1 MDLVSIVIP
10 TLNRQRSLVRALRSI
25 AGQRLP
31 DDLAVETIVIDNS
44 ADASARAT
52 VAALAAEGLHLRY
65 LLEPCPG
72 VANAR
77 NAGVAAAGGR
87 WVAFLDDDEEAA
99 PEWIAELVRAARAT
113 GADAVFGPVTAKADG
128 AAEMGVLA
136 PYFSRSIGRAD
147 HADITDLAAYLGTN
161 NSLFDRRRCLDAAQP
176 FATELNETGGE
187 DSLLL
192 RRLVLSGRRLA
203 WASAA
208 GVTEWAAPRRL
219 NWGYVRKRKFLS
231 GQIRVFVHHMLGPTQ
246 WARIPIWMAV
256 GLAQFVGA
264 GMAALLLSPFN
275 AEKSGRA
282 SAVAY
287 GGLGKLLWA
296 PRFRPALYGSGLVSG

>member
-10 TLNRQRSLVRALRSI
+10 TLNRQQSLIRALRSI

-31 DDLAVETIVIDNS
+31 EDISIETIVIDNS
-44 ADASARAT
+44 ADASARDAIT
-52 VAALAAEGLHLRY
+52 TLVAQGVRLRY
-65 LLEPCPG
+65 LAEPEPG

-77 NAGVAAAGGR
+77 NAGVAAASGR

-99 PEWIAELVRAARAT
+99 PEWIAELVRTARTT

-128 AAEMGVLA
+128 AGEIGTLA
-136 PYFSRSIGRAD
+136 PYFSRAIGRPD
-147 HADITDLAAYLGTN
+147 RADITDLAAYLGTN
-161 NSLFDRRRCLDAAQP
+161 NSLFDRQRCLGAAYP

-192 RRLVLSGRRLA
+192 RRLVLAGRRLA
-203 WASAA
+203 WAANA

-231 GQIRVFVHHMLGPTQ
+231 GQIRVFVHHMLGPSQ
-246 WARIPIWMAV
+246 WARIPVWMAV

-264 GMAALLLSPFN
+264 GALALIFRPFD
-275 AEKSGRA
+275 AERAGRA
-282 SAVAY
+282 SATAY